1 MCCHCY
7 HTSFRI
13 LACTMIE
20 DSLHS
25 FTIKRFVWFL
35 TGRPDSWMLFICV
48 FLFSFSFVCRGM
60 IFFLLFTKQTEWAKN
75 IVVSFFCLD
84 EHSNCRGRVLA
95 TPNSNMY
102 VQIDNN
108 CLFVG
113 GYLAVLLLFV
123 FILWIMTWHMFLWT
137 FILWIAWFWI
147 QKKSYFYIYNF
158 RNKNERT
165 NGQTNGW
172 VSNANPLFM
181 LVFLSK
187 RLETVNF
194 SIFFILSMH
203 KYFTIG
209 TEWARAF
216 TWPWL
221 FLWWIFVSAFGLSLH
236 FFCHLLLVR
245 R

>member
-1 MCCHCY
+1 
-7 HTSFRI
+7 
-13 LACTMIE
+13 
-20 DSLHS
+20 
-25 FTIKRFVWFL
+25 
-35 TGRPDSWMLFICV
+35 
-48 FLFSFSFVCRGM
+48 M
-60 IFFLLFTKQTEWAKN
+60 IFFLLFTKRTEWAKN

-95 TPNSNMY
+95 TPNSNMFVQY
-102 VQIDNN
+102 TSQIDNN

-113 GYLAVLLLFV
+113 GYLAALLLFV

-137 FILWIAWFWI
+137 FILWIAWFWFR
-147 QKKSYFYIYNF
+147 KKVIPIYISIYNF

-194 SIFFILSMH
+194 STFFHSFDAQIFHNWNRVSKSIHLTLVILVVDFCS
-203 KYFTIG
+203 
-209 TEWARAF
+209 
-216 TWPWL
+216 
-221 FLWWIFVSAFGLSLH
+221 FGLSLY
-236 FFCHLLLVR
+236 FFFAIFCLWGDKFLLIFFWTSVR
-245 R
+245 GQCLLFCGVFSDFVG